1 MSIHAFSPSIVPPLC
16 RHCGKQK
23 SEHEYQPQEPT
34 VSPIREPAAVARRT
48 DPGTSWEAARSV
60 TGIRESQAEVL
71 ELFRQHGPMTDEEAR
86 SHYHGR
92 QSVSGF
98 RTRRAELVDQRLIRD
113 TGERRRMTTG
123 RRAVV
128 WEAA

>member
-1 MSIHAFSPSIVPPLC
+1 MTHSPSLDPRFCTCGQPRHDIPP
-16 RHCGKQK
+16 Q
-23 SEHEYQPQEPT
+23 
-34 VSPIREPAAVARRT
+34 VSPLRAVARRS
-48 DPGTSWEAARSV
+48 DPGTSWEAAESV

-71 ELFRQHGPMTDEEAR
+71 ALFREHGPMTDEEAR
-86 SHYHGR
+86 ARYRGR

-98 RTRRAELVDQRLIRD
+98 RTRRSELVDRGLVRD

-128 WEAA
+128 WAAA